1 MDGYNM
7 LDRVL
12 ASLRRRLP
20 APLSNLIPKRSF
32 LGCCDFCGNPDLTWR
47 TTQIVARENEG
58 DDERNFN
65 WSSKHTTPDQLRIE
79 RVLGALRHT
88 GARVL
93 HVGVGNSSFAERW
106 SGEVAEIVGI
116 TIATAEQQHAVDLG
130 LPNYSCHL
138 INKYDP
144 ALMKMSSQF
153 DFIIDNNPSFAA
165 CCKFHFFTMWCSY
178 SALLKAGGM
187 ALTDTGGMR
196 WVIPG
201 GDLRWSL
208 DDRDL
213 GWIGDHFG
221 FAVTSAGDEDSVR
234 VLTRTS

>member
-1 MDGYNM
+1 MASGSSTGPANIPPRINCASNGYS
-7 LDRVL
+7 
-12 ASLRRRLP
+12 A
-20 APLSNLIPKRSF
+20 LSGTQAQ
-32 LGCCDFCGNPDLTWR
+32 GCSTSESADSG
-47 TTQIVARENEG
+47 
-58 DDERNFN
+58 
-65 WSSKHTTPDQLRIE
+65 
-79 RVLGALRHT
+79 
-88 GARVL
+88 
-93 HVGVGNSSFAERW
+93 FAERW
-106 SGEVAEIVGI
+106 HGEVAEIVGI
-116 TIATAEQQHAVDLG
+116 TIATTEQQHAVDLG

-144 ALMKMSSQF
+144 ALPQLPNQF

-187 ALTDTGGMR
+187 ALTDIGGMR

-213 GWIGDHFG
+213 GWIGDRFG

-234 VLTRTS
+234 LLTRTS